1 MQYVLEAKPM
11 VYCTKCG
18 ANNRTAAEFCSSC
31 GASLHTPSSSEWMD
45 ELGETCFGREW
56 SGGAQIGLLIG
67 LLFGVVITIAGVSM
81 LLGEAIWRWVGPAVV
96 IGIGVV
102 IIYSIAKKWR

>member
-1 MQYVLEAKPM
+1 M

-31 GASLHTPSSSEWMD
+31 GASLHTTSSGEWMD
-45 ELGETCFGREW
+45 ELGETCFGRDW
-56 SGGAQIGLLIG
+56 SGEARIGLLIG
-67 LLFGVVITIAGVSM
+67 LLIGVVIMIAGVSM
-81 LLGEAIWRWVGPAVV
+81 LLGEAVWRWVGPVVV

-102 IIYSIAKKWR
+102 IVYSIVKKGQ